1 MVQRKEIRVMNI
13 KEMNPVVNIGTE
25 KSPLMVLDAT
35 IMVLKYEQATG
46 KNYKVSDM
54 DDYIRYVDGYRDG
67 YNATVE
73 EAQMTKAYDGTT
85 SVLLGGQLTKAYA
98 G

>member
-46 KNYKVSDM
+46 KSYKVSNM
-54 DDYIRYVDGYRDG
+54 DDYLKYVDGYRDG

-73 EAQMTKAYDGTT
+73 GT
-85 SVLLGGQLTKAYA
+85 QLTKWEDSDDA
-98 G
+98 

>member
-13 KEMNPVVNIGTE
+13 KDMNPVVNVGTE

-46 KNYKVSDM
+46 KNYKVSNM
-54 DDYIRYVDGYRDG
+54 DDYLKLCGWL
-67 YNATVE
+67 
-73 EAQMTKAYDGTT
+73 
-85 SVLLGGQLTKAYA
+85 S
-98 G
+98 

>member
-13 KEMNPVVNIGTE
+13 KDMNPVVNIGTE

-46 KNYKVSDM
+46 KNYRQLLLQYNIM
-54 DDYIRYVDGYRDG
+54 DVGLIFRF
-67 YNATVE
+67 
-73 EAQMTKAYDGTT
+73 
-85 SVLLGGQLTKAYA
+85 
-98 G
+98 